1 MHQAQSVTTKSY
13 DNQVLQDMY
22 KVLLAALRRAMNSG
36 SYTVEM
42 QRLDAHDLVQ
52 DVLLVLLIRLPD
64 QFNKPNWPLLVVVAK
79 RLALKQARLLRN
91 AGYRQAEYVEL
102 MSGVQPSH
110 DRRLHRFVVRHD
122 LRCTRNRLR
131 GAYRRL
137 LTACLSG
144 NIPDAVVDHP
154 SRAATKRLFGVD
166 VVVLKKLLAKNVEV

>member
-1 MHQAQSVTTKSY
+1 MTKSY

-22 KVLLAALRRAMNSG
+22 TVLLAALRRAMNSG

-64 QFNKPNWPLLVVVAK
+64 QFNKPNWPLLIVVAK

-91 AGYRQAEYVEL
+91 AGRRQADYVAL

-122 LRCTRNRLR
+122 LRCARNRLR

-137 LTACLSG
+137 LTACLSD
-144 NIPDAVVDHP
+144 NIPDDLLDHP
-154 SRAATKRLFGVD
+154 SRAATKRVFGVD
-166 VVVLKKLLAKNVEV
+166 VGVLKELLAKNVEV